1 MHADRTNRA
10 ALLLLAIL
18 LTAAG
23 VLGALLSFGVFGHAR
38 QHRTLIDNP
47 VGRYVGAHSF
57 WFWPVIAVAAGL
69 VTLLCLRWLFVLLFS
84 TDRAGDIPIRGD
96 RSAGRTTLISAALPE
111 AVTDEINAYPGV
123 HATRARVIG
132 EPSSPR
138 LVITTTLEESADLPA
153 LRRRIEDN
161 AIAHARQALSDEH
174 LPVQL
179 DLTVTDR
186 RASRVS

>member
-38 QHRTLIDNP
+38 QHRALIDNP
-47 VGRYVGAHSF
+47 VGQYIGAHSL
-57 WFWPVIAVAAGL
+57 WLWPVIAVAAGL
-69 VTLLCLRWLFVLLFS
+69 IALLCLRWLFVLLFS
-84 TDRAGDIPIRGD
+84 TDRAADIRIRSD
-96 RSAGRTTLISAALPE
+96 RSAGHTTLISAALPE

-132 EPSSPR
+132 EPTSPR
-138 LVITTTLEESADLPA
+138 LVITATLEESAELPA

-161 AIAHARQALSDEH
+161 AIAHARQALGDEH